1 MNLREKLFVE
11 VRKGT
16 KVTLSE
22 SDLNKMDRMYERELA
37 QYDNQQ
43 GYDAVPKRAKAGVFG
58 TAARLRF

>member
-37 QYDNQQ
+37 QYDNRKVMTP
-43 GYDAVPKRAKAGVFG
+43 YRKEPKRAFFG

>member
-22 SDLNKMDRMYERELA
+22 SDLNKMDRMYERVLA
-37 QYDNQQ
+37 QYDN
-43 GYDAVPKRAKAGVFG
+43 R
-58 TAARLRF
+58 RL

>member
-37 QYDNQQ
+37 QYDNRKVM
-43 GYDAVPKRAKAGVFG
+43 AP
-58 TAARLRF
+58 

>member
-37 QYDNQQ
+37 QYDNHW
-43 GYDAVPKRAKAGVFG
+43 
-58 TAARLRF
+58 L

>member
-22 SDLNKMDRMYERELA
+22 SDLNKMDRMYERELV
-37 QYDNQQ
+37 QY

>member
-37 QYDNQQ
+37 QI
-43 GYDAVPKRAKAGVFG
+43 GRAHV
-58 TAARLRF
+58 